1 MNEAGGTLS
10 SEQMARP
17 SSSSRPAGQPAP
29 HAVVVKALLR
39 AADRVGLTAQ
49 KDLAELLGVSP
60 PTISRL
66 VHGTRPLDLN
76 SSEGERALLF
86 LRIWRS
92 LDALVGGDD
101 GAARAWFQADNQH
114 LGGPPA
120 ELVRSIIGLVHVA
133 DYLDAMRGKV

>member
-1 MNEAGGTLS
+1 MTRATS
-10 SEQMARP
+10 SQRT
-17 SSSSRPAGQPAP
+17 AGQPEP
-29 HAVVVKALLR
+29 TAVVVKALLR

-49 KDLAELLGVSP
+49 KDLADLLGVSA

-66 VHGTRPLDLN
+66 VHGTRPLDLT

-101 GAARAWFQADNQH
+101 GAARAWFQADNRH
-114 LGGPPA
+114 LGGTPA